1 MNVAYRCP
9 ACDRR
14 VRVALSAGERGL
26 CCPSCGHTLALPEGA
41 WEEGRVGR
49 CLACPSHDLYVRK
62 DFPQRLGA
70 AIVLAGFAASCVTW
84 HFYYVAATFGI
95 LLATFVADALLYLLV
110 GECLVCY
117 ACGSEYRGV
126 DAVRE
131 HRRFSLETFE
141 RYRQQA
147 ARQREARKRLG
158 HTPAGVRPDQA
169 P

>member
-1 MNVAYRCP
+1 MNVVYRCP

-14 VRVALSAGERGL
+14 AHAALAQNDQVL
-26 CCPSCGHTLALPEGA
+26 ACPHCGHALTLPEGA
-41 WEEGRVGR
+41 WEAGHVRR
-49 CLACPSHDLYVRK
+49 CLTCPSHDLYVRK

-84 HFYYVAATFGI
+84 HFYYVTATFGI
-95 LLATFVADALLYLLV
+95 LLGTFLADALLYLFV

-117 ACGSEYRGV
+117 ACRTEYRGV
-126 DAVRE
+126 EGLRE
-131 HRRFSLETFE
+131 HSRFSLETFE

-147 ARQREARKRLG
+147 ARRREVRKPSPR
-158 HTPAGVRPDQA
+158 TPAGAGPEQA